1 MTHLKP
7 LLTLCLLWMAQS
19 CYSQSLDSLPIKEL
33 NNEFLKG
40 ISARERLQYLK
51 NTVKLDSLQLS
62 LYKDSVVP
70 NLQLQVKDSKKEIIR
85 LNTVIDDKNYF
96 IKLYRYTCI
105 ALTFLTIGLIF

>member
-1 MTHLKP
+1 
-7 LLTLCLLWMAQS
+7 
-19 CYSQSLDSLPIKEL
+19 L

-70 NLQLQVKDSKKEIIR
+70 NFQLQVKESKKEIIR
-85 LNTVIDDKNYF
+85 LNTVIDEKNYF
-96 IKLYRYTCI
+96 LKLYRYSCI

>member
-1 MTHLKP
+1 
-7 LLTLCLLWMAQS
+7 
-19 CYSQSLDSLPIKEL
+19 L

-62 LYKDSVVP
+62 LYRDSIVP
-70 NLQLQVKDSKKEIIR
+70 NFQFQVKESKKEIIR
-85 LNTVIDDKNYF
+85 LNTVIDEKNYF
-96 IKLYRYTCI
+96 LKLYRYSCI